1 MKTHLKKLWIALMV
15 AGGLGFSALPTAAQ
29 ETRSFYMGFTT
40 FPYAVSQEAVDYT
53 FTTIGREADLIAFSF
68 DNGVPWVE
76 ALQGQPFHPVL
87 EAEWKA
93 STAKIPKNH
102 RRYVQVSPIAL
113 LRNGLALY
121 RGAQGDMP
129 LPSPWDKAKFDDPE
143 VIKAYVYYCQRL
155 IQVFEPDYL
164 GIGIEVNLLM
174 TNAPDLWDGF
184 VRFHREVYQTLKAA
198 YPDLTILTTFHG
210 TSLIEGYL
218 AEANHESQMKTLRDL
233 IDYTDVFALSLY
245 PYLTSAMTFR
255 IPETLI
261 SDLVALAPGKPLAI
275 SEMGYPA
282 QDLILTQTP
291 LTMPSTPD
299 KQNQWIQVAL
309 EAAQQYRFQFVV
321 NYVLRD
327 YDALWELVKDKG
339 DLMVLWRDTGVFDEQ
354 GGERPAL
361 QTWRGYLKRPVQ
373 P

>member
-15 AGGLGFSALPTAAQ
+15 AGGLGFSALPTTAQ

-76 ALQGQPFHPVL
+76 ALQGQPFHPIL

-218 AEANHESQMKTLRDL
+218 SEANHEDQMKALRDL